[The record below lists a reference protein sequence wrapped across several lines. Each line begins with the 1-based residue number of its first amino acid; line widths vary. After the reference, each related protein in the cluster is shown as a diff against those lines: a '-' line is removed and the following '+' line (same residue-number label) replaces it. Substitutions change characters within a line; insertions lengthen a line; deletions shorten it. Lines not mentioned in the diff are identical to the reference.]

1 MKELTNTLPLWP
13 QNFFLHKFN
22 VEISNAIIEIQE
34 RINERCNYSDSDL
47 DLESNRSFH
56 PLSGYNFLTGY
67 SWINHL
73 FTEDYSYELKM
84 KFSEFIQDPEIKRF
98 ADIIGK
104 VSIVDDQHTL
114 DEDGQIVYLVYHF
127 EKWNLYLKVYGS
139 YYSHVGAT
147 YKGWTKVIPKQRIIQ
162 DWIDQD

>member
-1 MKELTNTLPLWP
+1 MEELTNTLPLWP

-22 VEISNAIIEIQE
+22 VEISNAVIEIQE
-34 RINERCNYSDSDL
+34 RMNQRSNYSDMN
-47 DLESNRSFH
+47 LEDDTSYH
-56 PLSGYNFLTGY
+56 PLSGYTFMSGQ

-73 FTEDYSYELKM
+73 FTEHYSYDLKM

-104 VSIVDDQHTL
+104 VSIVDDQHVL
-114 DEDGQIVYLVYHF
+114 GEDGQIVYLVYHF
-127 EKWNLYLKVYGS
+127 EKWNLYLKIYGS

-147 YKGWTKVIPKQRIIQ
+147 YEGWTKVIPKQRIIQ
-162 DWIDQD
+162 DWIKQD